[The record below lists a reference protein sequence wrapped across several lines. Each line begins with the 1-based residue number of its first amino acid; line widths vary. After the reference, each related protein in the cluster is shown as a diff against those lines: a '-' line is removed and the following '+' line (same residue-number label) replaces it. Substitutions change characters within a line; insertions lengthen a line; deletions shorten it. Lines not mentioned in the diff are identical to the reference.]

1 MSKNELSYEQKVQ
14 EFLEEMKNKKVISL
28 CGSHFSDD
36 PFGQKGSKY
45 SWYRKECMK
54 LLEEFKTEATIS
66 EERMEEIMEFA
77 KIENYIKENLERKK
91 MSVLEKAG
99 EYRNK
104 VLELKRDI
112 KESDHLYF
120 SNGDRMKGWL
130 YRENIGIK
138 KELESNG
145 PLTNERIEEID
156 ALGELNFLVI
166 EVFAK
171 KQKLSFDEKA
181 YEYLEK
187 LYGLGRDIENMENI
201 RFSNGESMSG
211 WLNFQVKNL
220 RITTMRDGAVDE
232 HRLSVLTNIFDCK
245 QRLKEESITALTASR
260 YDAYLDQYAQS
271 KIGTI
276 INEYHM
282 LETPQKNKQKVK

>member
-1 MSKNELSYEQKVQ
+1 MSKSELPYEQKVQ
-14 EFLEEMKNKKVISL
+14 EFLEEMKSKGVISL
-28 CGSHFSDD
+28 YGSHFSDD

-66 EERMEEIMEFA
+66 EKRMKEIMEFA
-77 KIENYIKENLERKK
+77 KIEKYFKENLERKK

-99 EYRNK
+99 EYRDK

-130 YRENIGIK
+130 YRENIGIR
-138 KELESNG
+138 KELESNS
-145 PLTNERIEEID
+145 PLTKERIAEID
-156 ALGELNFLVI
+156 TLGEINFLVT
-166 EVFAK
+166 EVFPK

-181 YEYLEK
+181 YEYQTK
-187 LYGLGRDIENMENI
+187 LYELGRDIENTENI
-201 RFSNGESMSG
+201 RFSNGESMPG

-232 HRLSVLTNIFDCK
+232 HRLSVLANIFDCK
-245 QRLKEESITALTASR
+245 QRLKEESMIASTVSR

-271 KIGTI
+271 KIGPI
-276 INEYHM
+276 INAYYIVT
-282 LETPQKNKQKVK
+282 TPQKNYQKVK